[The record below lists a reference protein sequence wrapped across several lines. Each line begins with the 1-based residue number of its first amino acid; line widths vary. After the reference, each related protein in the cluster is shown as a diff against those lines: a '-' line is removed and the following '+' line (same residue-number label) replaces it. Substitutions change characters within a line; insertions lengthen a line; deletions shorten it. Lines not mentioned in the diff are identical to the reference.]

1 MEKFSILN
9 NYFFTILIHVNE
21 QIDDK
26 YIKEFICSNLQL
38 KNISYK
44 HKYIYYSYVEQLNSY
59 QVFVFEKND
68 FVLLFLDNI
77 NGDGL
82 YTLLFYDSYLILLKN
97 KKLYYFLNLKYKL
110 SENEIIQL
118 IKNKLNIEISTI
130 MNLDNKSFEKLIGKS
145 QKNKYNIIDFSSN
158 NYLYAFMLNCIFC
171 MIFLS
176 NYYFY
181 TQNKTKDSEKNKVL
195 LTKEKKD
202 LKTKKL
208 IDILNNSFTYN
219 LKFKNLVI
227 KENKIDLLVT
237 SNKVVNI
244 ENFSKKIGAKVNF
257 LEHNKQSNKYE
268 AKLFIQENR

>member
-1 MEKFSILN
+1 MEKFNILN
-9 NYFFTILIHVNE
+9 NYFFTILIQVNE

-44 HKYIYYSYVEQLNSY
+44 HKYVYYSYIQQLNSY

-68 FVLLFLDNI
+68 FALLFLDSI
-77 NGDGL
+77 NSDSL

-110 SENEIIQL
+110 NEDELIQL
-118 IKNKLNIEISTI
+118 IKNKLNIEISKIT
-130 MNLDNKSFEKLIGKS
+130 NLDNKSFEKLISKS
-145 QKNKYNIIDFSSN
+145 QKNKYNILDFSSN
-158 NYLYAFMLNCIFC
+158 NYLNALILNCILC
-171 MIFLS
+171 IVFLV
-176 NYYFY
+176 NYFLY
-181 TQNKTKDSEKNKVL
+181 TQNRVTNSVENKVL
-195 LTKEKKD
+195 FTKEKKD

-208 IDILNNSFTYN
+208 IDILNNSFAHN
-219 LKFKNLVI
+219 LKFKDLTI
-227 KENKIDLLVT
+227 KSNKIDLLVS

-257 LEHNKQSNKYE
+257 LEHNKQSSEYE